1 MAININPAKFV
12 LAQNS
17 AMWIHKATDDAMK
30 IMGLQGM
37 GLALGFSQQ
46 EKEIP
51 MMGERIS
58 PKVFTG
64 ASYDAMTVNN
74 NFIEGD
80 PTQEYLRNMALSG
93 TMIKPIRLYT
103 KDGCH
108 FSAPDQPNSTS
119 VAGVGGY
126 VSGMSGLNVGNWT
139 DPQAGAPS
147 DTYTNSVSF
156 APGGPFAM
164 FIAHAVLANL
174 GDAIAVL
181 SEATNVGAA
190 TIELVDNTVWDT
202 LGFEDGDTIIVDYN
216 GATPKYAVIAS
227 GSNTD
232 IITLELE
239 QGDST
244 SLADGNLTT
253 GGAVHGASPSSVGSL
268 DLTC

>member
-1 MAININPAKFV
+1 MARNINPAKFV

-17 AMWIHKATDDAMK
+17 AMWVMKATSAEMK
-30 IMGLQGM
+30 IMGLQSM

-64 ASYDAMTVNN
+64 ASYDTMTANN

-80 PTQEYLRNMALSG
+80 PTQEYLRSAALTG
-93 TMIKPIRLYT
+93 TMIKAIRLYT

-126 VSGMSGLNVGNWT
+126 TSGMSGLNIGSYT

-147 DTYTNSVSF
+147 DTYTNTVSF
-156 APGGPFAM
+156 APGGPFAL
-164 FIAHAVLANL
+164 FIAHSEPNKGDEITITGGGAGVAVEFTTTGVDWADRGFDVGDTVIVDWSDTTPKYGVISVIADKVLTLAADK
-174 GDAIAVL
+174 GD
-181 SEATNVGAA
+181 AA
-190 TIELVDNTVWDT
+190 TI
-202 LGFEDGDTIIVDYN
+202 
-216 GATPKYAVIAS
+216 
-227 GSNTD
+227 
-232 IITLELE
+232 
-239 QGDST
+239 
-244 SLADGNLTT
+244 TT
-253 GGAVHGASPSSVGSL
+253 GVMPAMGALHGASPSNVSAMDVS
-268 DLTC
+268 C